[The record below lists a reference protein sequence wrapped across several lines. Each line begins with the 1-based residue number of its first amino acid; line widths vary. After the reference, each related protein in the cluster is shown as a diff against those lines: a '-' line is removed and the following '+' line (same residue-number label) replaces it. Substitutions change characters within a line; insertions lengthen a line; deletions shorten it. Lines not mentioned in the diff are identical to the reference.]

1 MAKVHDVPADMLI
14 KKLTEILKSEDINPP
29 TWISFVKT
37 GVHADKPPQ
46 QVDWWYTRCASILR
60 KIYLNGPISITDMRS
75 MYGGGKARGYGI
87 ASHRYAGGAIIRN
100 AVHGLEKLGYVEM
113 VEKKGRIVTKQGM
126 KKLDNLSTEILKEL
140 IQTTPKLK
148 IYS

>member
-1 MAKVHDVPADMLI
+1 MAKVHDVPASMLI

-46 QVDWWYTRCASILR
+46 KVDWWYTRCASILR
-60 KIYLNGPISITDMRS
+60 KIYLNGPISIADMRS
-75 MYGGGKARGYGI
+75 IYGGGKARGYGI
-87 ASHRYAGGAIIRN
+87 ASHRYAGGAIIRY

>member
-1 MAKVHDVPADMLI
+1 MAKVYDIPADMLI

-46 QVDWWYTRCASILR
+46 KVDWWYTRCASILR
-60 KIYLNGPISITDMRS
+60 KIYLNGPISIADMRS
-75 MYGGGKARGYGI
+75 IYGGGKARGYGI

-100 AVHGLEKLGYVEM
+100 ALHGLEKLGYVEK

-126 KKLDNLSTEILKEL
+126 KKLDNISTEILKEL

>member
-46 QVDWWYTRCASILR
+46 KVDWWYTRCASILR
-60 KIYLNGPISITDMRS
+60 KIYLNGPISIADMRS
-75 MYGGGKARGYGI
+75 IYGGGKARGYGI

-100 AVHGLEKLGYVEM
+100 AVHGLEKLGYVEK

-126 KKLDNLSTEILKEL
+126 KKLDNISTEILKEL

>member
-29 TWISFVKT
+29 AWISFVKT

-46 QVDWWYTRCASILR
+46 KVDWWYTRCASILR
-60 KIYLNGPISITDMRS
+60 KIYLNGPISIADMRS
-75 MYGGGKARGYGI
+75 IYGGGKARGYGI

>member
-1 MAKVHDVPADMLI
+1 MAKVYDVPADMLI

>member
-1 MAKVHDVPADMLI
+1 MAKVYDVPADMLI
-14 KKLTEILKSEDINPP
+14 KKLTEILKSEDLNPP

-46 QVDWWYTRCASILR
+46 KVDWWYTRCASILR
-60 KIYLNGPISITDMRS
+60 KIYLNGPISIADMRS
-75 MYGGGKARGYGI
+75 IYGGGKARGYGI

-100 AVHGLEKLGYVEM
+100 AVQGLEKLGYVEQ